1 MSKLASYRNKGYKA
15 LKLVMNEK
23 YSKIIEELINN
34 NSDSQDYY
42 NLIIQEMI
50 NHKRCGKSYN
60 DIIELIKNSIFLHNT
75 NEYKIFK
82 QKLNEIDDFL
92 INPFEVDEGVL
103 DCNKCGSNKTFSYT
117 KQTRGGDESTT
128 VFVVCSK
135 CKSRWK
141 I

>member
-60 DIIELIKNSIFLHNT
+60 DIIELIKNSIFLDNT

-82 QKLNEIDDFL
+82 KKLNEIDDFL

>member
-1 MSKLASYRNKGYKA
+1 MSKLITYRDKGLDA
-15 LKLVMNEK
+15 LYLVWDKTFSNE
-23 YSKIIEELINN
+23 IEELIHEKC
-34 NSDSQDYY
+34 DSQDNYK
-42 NLIIQEMI
+42 LIIQEMI
-50 NHKRCGKSYN
+50 NHKRSGKE
-60 DIIELIKNSIFLHNT
+60 DKKILELIKNDIFLYNT
-75 NEYKIFK
+75 DEYKIFK
-82 QKLNEIDDFL
+82 VKLDEIDDFL

-103 DCNKCGSNKTFSYT
+103 DCHKCGSNKTFSYT

>member
-1 MSKLASYRNKGYKA
+1 MSKLPSYRNKGYKA

-60 DIIELIKNSIFLHNT
+60 DIIQLIKNSIFLDNT

-128 VFVVCSK
+128 VFVVCSN